1 MTKRI
6 KDLGRAIHGAA
17 NEARGRYNDAP
28 AKMKKRLQ
36 LVGLAG
42 LIAATLAAMPATSP
56 AVAGLTVVTCAAAVL
71 LWTVADVLEVLF

>member
-6 KDLGRAIHGAA
+6 KDLGRAIHAS
-17 NEARGRYNDAP
+17 

-42 LIAATLAAMPATSP
+42 LIAANLAIMPASP
-56 AVAGLTVVTCAAAVL
+56 AVAGLSVIGCAAAVL
-71 LWTVADVLEVLF
+71 LWTVADVLEALF

>member
-1 MTKRI
+1 MTQRI

-36 LVGLAG
+36 LAGLAG
-42 LIAATLAAMPATSP
+42 LIAANIAIMPASP
-56 AVAGLTVVTCAAAVL
+56 VVAGLSLVGCAAAVL